1 MNSGSNNL
9 MRTIRRISSGVVG
22 AAVLTI
28 VSSAWAQ
35 VTINEFVDDERSA
48 AASQI
53 ADTRE
58 FVELYNTGAST
69 VDVSGWQIL
78 AKQIGANFNLPAGTF
93 TYTLPSGSTIPAG
106 GYFVMGAAGVPN
118 VNFTPTFQGVDMLPD
133 GANTTNGNY
142 VLELRNTSNTLV
154 DAVADE
160 TFRGTERANLTA
172 EQVAQTAGG
181 LWGQDPSFNIVGQ
194 NKIFSTSRYQ
204 NGRDTNNNGYDFGML
219 PVTPGASNNLP
230 QNVSHTIPNVDS
242 MVTET
247 PLSTNYYASFVL
259 PRVMDPT
266 TADGIVNQNTIPAS
280 PQGGQAIMAYDE
292 SGGGNAAY
300 SKELVKKFDLYAYV
314 ETGKLNQTS
323 ATDAQDFE
331 TTIYGIGTVDGLF
344 GSPNPAGINTV
355 TSSSNGASGYGW
367 MIQRVENYNG
377 GNPTDTT
384 LLMLV
389 DFGDTGDSI
398 ASDNEWQIMKKY
410 DLSAVASGWHRL
422 SIEYDPATGIV
433 TAKNDADTIVF
444 TESGDYNND
453 GVVDA
458 ADYILWRKNQATTNA
473 LKNDGIGGTIDLP
486 QYAEWRAQYGSSST
500 PGLYGTFYVGYRENI
515 LDLGGNFSTAR
526 PPTYDMIGG
535 AGAGSL
541 VSAVPEPGT
550 AGLALMGLFSLLAGR
565 RRRNWLDRVE

>member
-1 MNSGSNNL
+1 
-9 MRTIRRISSGVVG
+9 MRAIRRISSGVVG
-22 AAVLTI
+22 AAVITI

-53 ADTRE
+53 TDTRE
-58 FVELYNTGAST
+58 FVELYNAGASS
-69 VDVSGWQIL
+69 VDISGWQIV
-78 AKQIGANFNLPAGTF
+78 AKQIGTNFGAAEGTGVF
-93 TYTLPSGSTIPAG
+93 TYTLPASTSISAG
-106 GYFVMGAAGVPN
+106 GYFVMGAAIVPN
-118 VNFTPTFQGVDMLPD
+118 VNYTPTFPTGKSMLPD

-142 VLELRNTSNTLV
+142 VLELRNTSNVLV

-160 TFRGTERANLTA
+160 TFRDPERTNLTP

-194 NKIFSTSRYQ
+194 NKVYSTSRYQ

-259 PRVMDPT
+259 PRVMDPA
-266 TADGIVNQNTIPAS
+266 TADGIVNQNVIPAS

-300 SKELVKKFDLYAYV
+300 SKELVKKFDLYAYI

-323 ATDAQDFE
+323 STDAQDYE
-331 TTIYGIGTVDGLF
+331 TSIYGLGTVDGLF
-344 GSPNPAGINTV
+344 GSPNPAGITTV
-355 TSSSNGASGYGW
+355 LSSSNGATGYGW

-377 GNPTDTT
+377 GSKDDTT

-453 GVVDA
+453 GVVNT
-458 ADYILWRKNQATTNA
+458 ADYVMWRKLNGTSASM
-473 LKNDGIGGTIDLP
+473 KNDGIAGTIGS
-486 QYAEWRAQYGSSST
+486 AQYDEWKAQYSMTST
-500 PGLYGTFYVGYRENI
+500 SGLLGTFYVGYRENI
-515 LDLGGNFSTAR
+515 LDLSGSFSTAR
-526 PPTYDMIGG
+526 PPTFDMIAGS
-535 AGAGSL
+535 GAGSL
-541 VSAVPEPGT
+541 VGAVPEPGT
-550 AGLALMGLFSLLAGR
+550 IGLALVGICSVLIAR
-565 RRRNWLDRVE
+565 RRRIG